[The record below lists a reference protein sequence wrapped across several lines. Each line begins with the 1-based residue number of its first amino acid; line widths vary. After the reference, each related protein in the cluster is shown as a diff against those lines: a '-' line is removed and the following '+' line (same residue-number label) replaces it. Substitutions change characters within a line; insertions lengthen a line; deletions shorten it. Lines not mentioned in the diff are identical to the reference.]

1 MKHTHSPIPASAK
14 RPLAVVALAVV
25 ALAGLSAF
33 GLTTGAQATATGT
46 SVTYDA
52 KASALGQTGEFTV
65 NTSVSGTAP
74 STVAADSSL
83 AVTLSVGSINV
94 PTSADG
100 FTVTEI
106 KGIALKMPVP
116 ANATYDSAG
125 VTGGSDIGSGTPT
138 VSESGGV
145 ITINVPGPISAGTTF
160 TLPTL
165 TLRLTS
171 GAAGGTIDTTLSG
184 AGHSAPGLTFTAV
197 LSFLGFGIN
206 ARSVGYPTTSPTL
219 TSTTIS

>member
-1 MKHTHSPIPASAK
+1 MKHTRSPAPIPIPASVK
-14 RPLAVVALAVV
+14 RPLAVV

-33 GLTTGAQATATGT
+33 GLATDTQAVTVSTL
-46 SVTYDA
+46 TYDA
-52 KASALGQTGEFTV
+52 RACALGQTGDFSV
-65 NTSVSGTAP
+65 NAAVSGTAP

-83 AVTLSVGSINV
+83 AVTLSVGSITV

-100 FTVTEI
+100 FTVTQI
-106 KGIALKMPVP
+106 KGIALKIPVP
-116 ANATYDSAG
+116 ADATYDSAS

-138 VSESGGV
+138 VSESDNV

-165 TLRLTS
+165 TLHLTS
-171 GAAGGTIDTTLSG
+171 GAAGGTINTTLSG
-184 AGHSAPGLTFTAV
+184 TGYGAPGLTLTAV
-197 LSFLGFGIN
+197 LSFLGFDIN
-206 ARSVGYPTTSPTL
+206 ASSVGYPTTSPTL